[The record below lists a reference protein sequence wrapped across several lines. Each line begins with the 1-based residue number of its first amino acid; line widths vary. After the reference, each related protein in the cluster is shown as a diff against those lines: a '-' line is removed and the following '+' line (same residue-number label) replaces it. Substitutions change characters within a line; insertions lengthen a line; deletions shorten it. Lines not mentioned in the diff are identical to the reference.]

1 MAVSGYIAKL
11 RKHIGH
17 DLLLLPGVSA
27 VVLNDAG
34 EILLNRRSDTGTWA
48 LIAGVMDP
56 GEQPADTMIREIREE
71 TGVEA
76 VIEHLV
82 GVAMHPITYPN
93 GDSCEYL
100 SVWFR
105 ARATG
110 GQARVNDD
118 ESTAVAWFAPDA
130 LPDIDP
136 WVRLRIDKALAKTE
150 AAWYPEP
157 GTRYPA
163 LEAL

>member
-1 MAVSGYIAKL
+1 MAISSYIAKL
-11 RKHIGH
+11 RAHVGH

-27 VVLNDAG
+27 VVLNDAD
-34 EILLNRRSDTGTWA
+34 EVLLNRRSDTGTWA

-56 GEQPADTMIREIREE
+56 GEQPADAMVREIREE
-71 TGVEA
+71 TGVDA

-110 GQARVNDD
+110 GEARVNDD
-118 ESTAVAWFAPDA
+118 ESTAVAWFPMDA
-130 LPDIDP
+130 LPDVDP
-136 WVRLRIDKALAKTE
+136 WVRLRIDKALEKNE
-150 AAWYPEP
+150 AAWFPPP
-157 GTRYPA
+157 GTHHPA
-163 LEAL
+163 LES